1 LFRNILVCV
10 DDSPQADEALA
21 QAIDLADSQRSRLT
35 ILTAIIRPPCWLATP
50 MTVAAVEPLGADL
63 RAEAEAVLC
72 RAVRRVPDR
81 VPVTK
86 ILSEKPIRDALV
98 AELGR
103 CRYDLLVLGTHGRGA
118 LAAWLLRSLSRFAVR
133 HCEVPVLVVR
143 AEEPTAPAPAPGA
156 GELSGTAAGTRPGFA
171 V

>member
-21 QAIDLADSQRSRLT
+21 QAIDLADAQRSRLT
-35 ILTAIIRPPCWLATP
+35 ILTAITRPPSWLASPLT
-50 MTVAAVEPLGADL
+50 AGSVEPLAADL
-63 RAEAEAVLC
+63 RTDAEKVLC
-72 RAVRRVPDR
+72 RAVRRVPES

-86 ILSEKPIRDALV
+86 ILSEAPIRDALL
-98 AELGR
+98 AELRR

-118 LAAWLLRSLSRFAVR
+118 LASSLLRSLSRYAVR
-133 HCEVPVLVVR
+133 RCEIPVLVVR
-143 AEEPTAPAPAPGA
+143 AEEGAQPVTMSDPQAA
-156 GELSGTAAGTRPGFA
+156 GEAASPQQPGFA